1 MAPASRPVGGIA
13 LLITIIAVLAP
24 VLYRFASPYLAILSP
39 YIESLSP
46 SSITKTFSSSS
57 QAVEHTS
64 SSTSSSSSFTCLP
77 HTYTTEIVSLD
88 PLLIYIDSFLSPA
101 EIAALL
107 AAGEPAFAPSRV
119 FKAGRRQGTADRTSA
134 SAALPRDD
142 PAVACVLARAEAFL
156 GGLLD
161 AARGDDVGPP
171 QLVRYT
177 AGQRFNR
184 HRDWYERPQPARG
197 GMRGRGR
204 TWNRVASFFA
214 VLQDGCTGG
223 ETWFPL
229 VNATT
234 TTTTTTTTMASGT
247 DGGDGAEGAGRRFW
261 RAHEDGGLAFRP
273 VAGNALFW
281 VNLFANG
288 TGDERTVHAGL
299 PLEDGL
305 KTAMNIWPRKFYA

>member
-1 MAPASRPVGGIA
+1 MAPTTRPVGNIA
-13 LLITIIAVLAP
+13 LIVTIIAASAP
-24 VLYRFASPYLAILSP
+24 VLYRLASPYIA
-39 YIESLSP
+39 SLSP
-46 SSITKTFSSSS
+46 SIAQTFTPR
-57 QAVEHTS
+57 VEHA
-64 SSTSSSSSFTCLP
+64 SSSFSCVP

-88 PLLIYIDSFLSPA
+88 PLLIYIDSFLSPT
-101 EIAALL
+101 EITALL

-119 FKAGRRQGTADRTSA
+119 YKSGRNQDTADRTSS
-134 SAALPRDD
+134 SAGLPRED
-142 PAVACVLARAEAFL
+142 PAVQCVLERAETFL
-156 GGLLD
+156 GTLLD
-161 AARGDDVGPP
+161 PARDDIGPP
-171 QLVRYT
+171 QLVRYA

-184 HRDWYERPQPARG
+184 HRDWYERPQPARN
-197 GMRGRGR
+197 GMLGRGR

-214 VLQDGCTGG
+214 VLQDRCAGG

-229 VNATT
+229 VNAT
-234 TTTTTTTTMASGT
+234 AAPAKA
-247 DGGDGAEGAGRRFW
+247 DAPDGARRRLW
-261 RAHEDGGLAFRP
+261 RTHEDGGLAFRP